1 MEKETGNTR
10 GDDTLAAAASVP
22 TDKATSPAFKAMMSC
37 HKVAATGGL
46 ET

>member
-22 TDKATSPAFKAMMSC
+22 TDKATSPAFMAMMF
-37 HKVAATGGL
+37 VPQGGSHWWS
-46 ET
+46 